1 MNAIAQMM
9 QQNGINMGSTGLN
22 TSENMTEQDLIKH
35 QEPVAAAMRALMK
48 ILEYEKN
55 ILPMNIFNSMV
66 DSLKENLSIALDKV
80 KVPNIPPMSGIVSVN
95 GEPVKPV
102 SGNGI

>member
-22 TSENMTEQDLIKH
+22 TSENMAEQDLIKH
-35 QEPVAAAMRALMK
+35 QEPVAAAMRTLMK

-66 DSLKENLSIALDKV
+66 DSLKENLNISLDKV
-80 KVPNIPPMSGIVSVN
+80 KVPNIPPMSDVVSVN

-102 SGNGI
+102 SGTGM

>member
-9 QQNGINMGSTGLN
+9 QQNGINMGATGLN

-35 QEPVAAAMRALMK
+35 QEPVAAAMRTLMK

-66 DSLKENLSIALDKV
+66 DSLKENLNISLDKV
-80 KVPNIPPMSGIVSVN
+80 KVPNIPPMSDVVSVN

-102 SGNGI
+102 SGTGM